1 MRIFGYHIPGT
12 RDLPREVE
20 LLQQQA
26 SSLRDQKADDLKTLR
41 ALQDEQ
47 YNLQGEL
54 SAVRGKIA
62 LLKAACSGSPDGH
75 DPNDNDD

>member
-12 RDLPREVE
+12 RDLLKEVE
-20 LLQQQA
+20 LLQRRA
-26 SSLRDQKADDLKTLR
+26 STLRKQKADDLKTLR

-54 SAVRGKIA
+54 SAVRSKIA
-62 LLKAACSGSPDGH
+62 LLKAACAASPDGH
-75 DPNDNDD
+75 DLNDN

>member
-12 RDLPREVE
+12 RDPLKEVE
-20 LLQQQA
+20 LLQQRA
-26 SSLRDQKADDLKTLR
+26 STLRKQKADDLKTLR

-54 SAVRGKIA
+54 FAVRSKIA
-62 LLKAACSGSPDGH
+62 LLKAACADSPDGH
-75 DPNDNDD
+75 DLNDN